1 MAFQIS
7 RDTREVSEMTIARS
21 QSDSSMTTTFGDLL
35 TRARV
40 ETVGRLPKF
49 AIDATLSGITYDSRA
64 VEPGALFFALK
75 GENFNG
81 LDFVGEAQR
90 RGAGGVISESGRPS
104 DVHIPWVVVRDARA
118 ALASLSAEFYLNPSD
133 KLSVIGTTGTNG
145 KTTTTYL
152 IESIFEHAGIPTGR
166 MSSVAHRVSSRLEE
180 RLSERTTPESSD
192 IQKMLSL
199 MRENDVQVCVMEV
212 SSHALALRRVDHVKF
227 AAAVFTNLTHD
238 HLDFHRTM
246 ESYFAA
252 KRGLFTSLINN
263 APAIINNDDEYGK
276 KLLSDVRRPLTYG
289 IENKSDVSVRRLKL
303 SRDGISIEVDTP
315 RGALEL
321 SSPLLGKSNA
331 YNVMAAVATGVALD
345 VPFAEI
351 EQGVRGLSSVPGR
364 MEVVSTL
371 SDDITVVVDFAHTDD
386 ALRGLLETVRPLCTG
401 KLVTVF
407 GCGGNRDASK
417 RPLMGAVSEKLSD
430 RTVVTSDNPRFEDPL
445 AIIADIQS
453 GCSRSNSTWSVVVDR
468 KEAIAKS
475 IRDAGEGDFVV
486 VAGKGHERH
495 QVFGNRQ
502 LPFEDVSIA
511 RAALAWRRNGP
522 NIEQSKG
529 N

>member
-1 MAFQIS
+1 
-7 RDTREVSEMTIARS
+7 
-21 QSDSSMTTTFGDLL
+21 MTTTFGELL
-35 TRARV
+35 TRAQV
-40 ETVGRLPKF
+40 EPVGRLPKS
-49 AIDATLSGITYDSRA
+49 ALDTTLSGITYDSRT
-64 VEPGALFFALK
+64 VEPGALFCALK
-75 GENFNG
+75 GESFDGVN
-81 LDFVGEAQR
+81 FVGEAQR
-90 RGAGGVISESGRPS
+90 RGASGVISESCRPR

-166 MSSVAHRVSSRLEE
+166 MSSVAHRISPQGEE
-180 RLSERTTPESSD
+180 RHAERTTPESSD

-199 MRENDVQVCVMEV
+199 MREHDVQVCVMEV

-227 AAAVFTNLTHD
+227 SAAVFTNLTHD
-238 HLDFHRTM
+238 HLDFHCTM

-252 KRGLFTSLINN
+252 KRGLFTSLLNN

-276 KLLSDVRRPLTYG
+276 KLLSEVRRPLTYG
-289 IENKSDVSVRRLKL
+289 IENKSDVSVRRLQL
-303 SRDGISIEVDTP
+303 SRDGIAIEVDTP

-345 VPFAEI
+345 VPFSEI

-364 MEVVSTL
+364 MEIVSAL

-386 ALRGLLETVRPLCTG
+386 ALRGLLETVRPLCTTG

-453 GCSRSNSTWSVVVDR
+453 GCSKSSLTWSVVVDR
-468 KEAIAKS
+468 EEAITRA
-475 IRDAGEGDFVV
+475 IRDAREGDFVV

-511 RAALAWRRNGP
+511 RAALAWRRKGP
-522 NIEQSKG
+522 KVGQCEG